1 MLYEPIKRIIDI
13 VSAILALILL
23 SPLLLLVAIIIKLES
38 EGPLIYAPS
47 RVGRGGRLFRM
58 YKFRSMKMYKIDG
71 ELTHAE
77 EYLKTKP
84 KLWQEYRRNSY
95 KLANDPRLTRIGS
108 FLRKSSIDELPQ
120 LVNILRGEMSLV
132 GPRAYMPDELDDQ
145 QKVYPKTKPLVKT
158 LLLAKPGLT
167 GYWQVSG
174 RANINF
180 DKRIEMDAEYVKK
193 RSLLYDFELMLRTIP
208 ALFTA
213 KGAV

>member
-1 MLYEPIKRIIDI
+1 MFYESIKRIID
-13 VSAILALILL
+13 VLGAICGLIIF
-23 SPLLLLVAIIIKLES
+23 SPLFLLVAIIVKLES
-38 EGPLIYAPS
+38 EGPVFYAPL
-47 RVGRGGRLFRM
+47 RVGQGGKLFKM
-58 YKFRSMKMYKIDG
+58 YKFRSMKMYKING
-71 ELTHAE
+71 KSTHAE
-77 EYLKTKP
+77 EYLRTKP

-95 KLANDPRLTRIGS
+95 KLEKDPRLTRIGS

-120 LVNILRGEMSLV
+120 LVNILRGEMGLV

-158 LLLAKPGLT
+158 LLLARPGLT

-174 RANINF
+174 RSNINF
-180 DKRIEMDAEYVKK
+180 DKRIEMDAEYVKRK
-193 RSLLYDFELMLRTIP
+193 SLLYDLELMLRTIP